1 MDESLTERDNM
12 PIDRTHIRV
21 TVLTVAGYFLD
32 GFDLLVISVAL
43 LTIVP
48 AFHPS
53 AVAEGL
59 IGSATIAGMFF
70 GGLGAGF
77 LVDRLGRRRIYM
89 WDLLVFII
97 FTVGAAFAQNI
108 WQLIVFR
115 GLLGVGIGADYA
127 LTLTI
132 VSEFAPIKGRGTLM
146 GAGLFAYW
154 IGAVASIFLGLLF
167 FVTTGGLAWRL
178 TLLVGVIP
186 AIIVLILRHTVPES
200 PRWKAVTEGK
210 GLAGAKTS
218 GSVKVLFERPF
229 ARRVWLSYANW
240 FINDII
246 FYGIG
251 IYTPILLLGMGLK
264 THVASISG
272 SGVLDIVGMFG
283 AFAGMLLLDR
293 WGRRPL
299 QAWGFLLQGLTL
311 LAFALDPKPSL
322 LILGIAFAIF
332 YVANAGGTGQTT
344 GIFVSELVP
353 TRVRGTAMG
362 LGTAISRIG
371 AFISVFLLP
380 VILKSDGIEVILV
393 LTGICALV
401 GAVLTLGLP
410 ETRNQSLES
419 LNENQMA
426 QPGTLAASEMR
437 S

>member
-1 MDESLTERDNM
+1 MDASLMERDNM
-12 PIDRTHIRV
+12 PIDRSHVRV

-43 LTIVP
+43 LTIGP
-48 AFHPS
+48 AFHPT
-53 AVAEGL
+53 AVATGL

-77 LVDRLGRRRIYM
+77 LVDRLGRRRIYL
-89 WDLLVFII
+89 WDLIVFII
-97 FTVGAAFAQNI
+97 FTIGAAVAQNI
-108 WQLIVFR
+108 WQLILFR

-146 GAGLFAYW
+146 GAGLLAYW

-167 FVTTGGLAWRL
+167 FLIAGGLAWRL

-200 PRWKAVTEGK
+200 PRWKAVTEGNK
-210 GLAGAKTS
+210 IGASQISLKS
-218 GSVKVLFERPF
+218 LMRPPF

-264 THVASISG
+264 THIASIAG
-272 SGVLDIVGMFG
+272 SGILDVMGMFG
-283 AFAGMLLLDR
+283 AFAGMILLDR

-299 QAWGFLLQGLTL
+299 QVWGFLLQGATL
-311 LAFALDPKPSL
+311 LVFAFNPKPSL
-322 LILGIAFAIF
+322 LLLSIAFAVF
-332 YVANAGGTGQTT
+332 YIANAGGTGQTT

-371 AFISVFLLP
+371 AFVSAFLLP
-380 VILKSDGIEVILV
+380 VILKAEGIEVILV
-393 LTGICALV
+393 LTGLCALIGV
-401 GAVLTLGLP
+401 ALTLGLP
-410 ETRNQSLES
+410 ETRYQSLEN
-419 LNENQMA
+419 LNENIA
-426 QPGTLAASEMR
+426 NAH
-437 S
+437 

>member
-1 MDESLTERDNM
+1 MDASLMERDNM
-12 PIDRTHIRV
+12 PIDRSHVRV

-48 AFHPS
+48 AFHPT
-53 AVAEGL
+53 AVATGL

-77 LVDRLGRRRIYM
+77 LVDRLGRRRIYL
-89 WDLLVFII
+89 WDLIVFII
-97 FTVGAAFAQNI
+97 FTIGAAVAQNI
-108 WQLIVFR
+108 WQLILFR

-146 GAGLFAYW
+146 GAGLLAYW

-167 FVTTGGLAWRL
+167 FLIAGGLAWRL

-200 PRWKAVTEGK
+200 PRWKAVTEGNK
-210 GLAGAKTS
+210 IGASQISLKS
-218 GSVKVLFERPF
+218 LMRPPF

-264 THVASISG
+264 THIASIAG
-272 SGVLDIVGMFG
+272 SGILDVMGMFG
-283 AFAGMLLLDR
+283 AFAGMILLDR

-299 QAWGFLLQGLTL
+299 QVWGFLLQGATL
-311 LAFALDPKPSL
+311 LVFAFNPKPSL
-322 LILGIAFAIF
+322 LLLSIAFAVF
-332 YVANAGGTGQTT
+332 YIANAGGTGQTT

-362 LGTAISRIG
+362 LGTAITRIG
-371 AFISVFLLP
+371 AFVSAFLLP
-380 VILKSDGIEVILV
+380 VILKAEGIEVILV
-393 LTGICALV
+393 LTGLCALIGV
-401 GAVLTLGLP
+401 VLTLGLP
-410 ETRNQSLES
+410 ETRYQSLEN
-419 LNENQMA
+419 LNENIA
-426 QPGTLAASEMR
+426 NAH
-437 S
+437 

>member
-1 MDESLTERDNM
+1 MDASLMERDNM
-12 PIDRTHIRV
+12 PIDRSHVRV

-48 AFHPS
+48 AFHPT
-53 AVAEGL
+53 AVATGL

-77 LVDRLGRRRIYM
+77 LVDRLGRRRIYL
-89 WDLLVFII
+89 WDLIVFII
-97 FTVGAAFAQNI
+97 FTIGAAVAQNI
-108 WQLIVFR
+108 WQLILFR

-146 GAGLFAYW
+146 GAGLLAYW

-167 FVTTGGLAWRL
+167 FLIAGGLAWRL

-200 PRWKAVTEGK
+200 PRWKAVTEGNK
-210 GLAGAKTS
+210 IGASQISLKS
-218 GSVKVLFERPF
+218 LMRPPF

-264 THVASISG
+264 THIASIAG
-272 SGVLDIVGMFG
+272 SGILDVMGMFG
-283 AFAGMLLLDR
+283 AFAGMILLDR

-299 QAWGFLLQGLTL
+299 QVWGFLLQGATL
-311 LAFALDPKPSL
+311 LVFAFNPKPSL
-322 LILGIAFAIF
+322 LLLSIAFAVF
-332 YVANAGGTGQTT
+332 YIANAGGTGQTT

-371 AFISVFLLP
+371 AFVSAFLLP
-380 VILKSDGIEVILV
+380 VILKAEGIEVILV
-393 LTGICALV
+393 LTGLCALIGV
-401 GAVLTLGLP
+401 ALTLGLP
-410 ETRNQSLES
+410 ETRYQSLEN
-419 LNENQMA
+419 LNENIA
-426 QPGTLAASEMR
+426 NAH
-437 S
+437 